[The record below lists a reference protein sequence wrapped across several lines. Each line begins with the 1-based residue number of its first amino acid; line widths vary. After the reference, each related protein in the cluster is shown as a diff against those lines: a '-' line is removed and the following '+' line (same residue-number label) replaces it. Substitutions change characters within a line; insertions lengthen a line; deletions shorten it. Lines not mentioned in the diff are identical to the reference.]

1 MDAATAD
8 FSLAEVSRPRAQQSG
23 WRRKATA
30 RDTADKI
37 IAKLNLDASLEFAN
51 RR

>member
-1 MDAATAD
+1 MDD
-8 FSLAEVSRPRAQQSG
+8 VPEEE
-23 WRRKATA
+23 RKATA

-37 IAKLNLDASLEFAN
+37 IAKLNLDASLEPAN